1 LTDSLSHFEVLPNGL
16 TLLLREL
23 HVSPVAELQ
32 IWAKV
37 GSADERPGEEG
48 LAHFH
53 EHMLFKGTARRGVGV
68 VAGEIEG
75 VGGRVNAYTSYDVT
89 VYHATVPRRGLP
101 VAHDVLS
108 DALRFSV
115 FDPAEIAREIEVVLE
130 EIRRGEDSPSQVLG
144 NAVFAHAY
152 RVHPYRAPILGSSE
166 SVAAFDQSRV
176 RAFFER
182 WYAPDNLVVVATGDF
197 DARELREGI
206 AQAFEGAMPARTW
219 RGRPTEPPRRTTKG
233 AVVRRPFER
242 ASFELAY
249 GVPNFSHPDA
259 PLLDLLAFVLGEGE
273 SSRLVRRVKEQGGL
287 ADRVDASSYAPLD
300 PGLFGA
306 SAELDPAHVDDCLSA
321 VAGEVERVRAE
332 PVTGDELER
341 ARANF
346 LATEYFE
353 RESVSGIARKLGSF
367 QILGGDWRSE
377 ERYLATVRSATP
389 ADLQRVAQLY
399 LSHEAMT
406 ATLLYPSRVRVAPD
420 EERVVAAILRGVE
433 HTRRAFAPPIVVPAS
448 ERAGTRL
455 SSHESRAV
463 LHSYQLPNGAALH
476 VLPRRE
482 VPVVAVRAAFLG
494 GLLAEKEEN
503 AGLTSFLTSMW
514 LRGTRARSAADF
526 ARSVESLAADIDGFA
541 GRSSLGLTLET
552 PTPQLAPAL
561 DLFAEVLLEPGF
573 DPTELAREKRDT
585 LAALARRE
593 DRIAERAFDLF
604 TQTLFERHPYRL
616 PLIGTKRSVRSFRVE
631 ALEGHHARLVRAPNL
646 VLAVAGDVDPD
657 AIAGRLSALLAD
669 LDGGE
674 FEPPAPAPE
683 PAPREIRMAELRK
696 RRAQAHLVLGF
707 RGLDVQDDERF
718 ALELVAQILAGQG
731 GRLFLELR
739 DRQSLAYSVSAVN
752 VEGVAPGFFAVY
764 MGTAPEKIE
773 LAREGVLFELRK
785 LVESPPADEE
795 LQRAQNYLTGNFAI
809 DQQRNAVRAGQIALD
824 ALYGLGADAYAR
836 YAERVLSVGK
846 EDVLR
851 VARRVLDLDAYTLAM
866 VHP

>member
-1 LTDSLSHFEVLPNGL
+1 M
-16 TLLLREL
+16 
-23 HVSPVAELQ
+23 SPVAELQ
-32 IWAKV
+32 VWAQV

-53 EHMLFKGTARRGVGV
+53 EHMLFKGTERRGVGA

-89 VYHATVPRRGLP
+89 VYHATVPSRGLP
-101 VAHDVLS
+101 VALDVLS
-108 DALRFSV
+108 DAIRFSV
-115 FDPAEIAREIEVVLE
+115 FDPTEITREIEVVLE

-152 RVHPYRAPILGSSE
+152 RVHPYRAPILGTRE
-166 SVAAFDQSRV
+166 SVAGFDRDRV

-182 WYAPDNLVVVATGDF
+182 WYAPDNLLVVAAGDF
-197 DARELREGI
+197 DGSALREGI
-206 AQAFEGAMPARTW
+206 AGAFEGARPARTL
-219 RGRPTEPPRRTTKG
+219 RARAPEPPRTGPKG

-249 GVPNFSHPDA
+249 GVPSFRHPDA

-273 SSRLVRRVKEQGGL
+273 SSRLVRRVKEQAGL
-287 ADRVDASSYAPLD
+287 ADRVDASSYTPLD

-306 SAELDPAHVDDCLSA
+306 NAELDPAQADDCLTA
-321 VAGEVERVRAE
+321 VAAEVERLRAE
-332 PVTGDELER
+332 PVTRDELER

-353 RESVSGIARKLGSF
+353 RESVSGIARKIGSF
-367 QILGGDWRSE
+367 QVLGGDWRCE

-389 ADLQRVAQLY
+389 EDLQRVAQAY
-399 LSHEAMT
+399 LGHEAMT
-406 ATLLYPSRVRVAPD
+406 ATLLYPSRSRVAPD
-420 EERVVAAILRGVE
+420 EERVLAAVSRGIE
-433 HTRRAFAPPIVVPAS
+433 HTRRAFARPTALPTSRELEERPVRTSPGEGSAAS
-448 ERAGTRL
+448 LR
-455 SSHESRAV
+455 
-463 LHSYQLPNGAALH
+463 SYRLPNGAALH

-494 GLLAEKEEN
+494 GLLAENEES

-526 ARSVESLAADIDGFA
+526 ARSIESLAAEIDGFA

-561 DLFAEVLLEPGF
+561 DLFAEVLLEPAF

-593 DRIAERAFDLF
+593 DRVAERTFDLF
-604 TQTLFERHPYRL
+604 TKTLFERHPYRL
-616 PLIGTKRSVRSFRVE
+616 PLIGTKRSVRSFRPE
-631 ALEGHHARLVRAPNL
+631 ALEAHHAQLVRAPNL
-646 VLAVAGDVDPD
+646 VLGVSGDVDPD
-657 AIAGRLSALLAD
+657 AIAARLSALLAD

-683 PAPREIRMAELRK
+683 PAPREIRTAELRK

-707 RGLDVQDDERF
+707 RGLDVRDEDRF

-752 VEGVAPGFFAVY
+752 VEGMAPGFFAVY
-764 MGTAPEKIE
+764 MGTAPEKVE
-773 LAREGVLFELRK
+773 HAREGILLELRK

-795 LQRAQNYLTGNFAI
+795 LRRAQNFLTGNFAI
-809 DQQRNAVRAGQIALD
+809 DQQRSAVRAGQIALD
-824 ALYGLGADAYAR
+824 ALYGLGADASAR
-836 YAERVLSVGK
+836 YVERVLSVNK
-846 EDVLR
+846 DDVLR
-851 VARRVLDLDAYTLAM
+851 VARRVLDLEAYTLAM
-866 VHP
+866 VRP

>member
-1 LTDSLSHFEVLPNGL
+1 LALADASTHCEILPNGL

-32 IWAKV
+32 LWANV

-53 EHMLFKGTARRGVGV
+53 EHMLFKGTLRRGVGA

-89 VYHATVPRRGLP
+89 VYHATVPSSGLA
-101 VAHDVLS
+101 VALDVLS
-108 DALRFSV
+108 DAIRFSV

-152 RVHPYRAPILGSSE
+152 ALHPYRAPILGTSE
-166 SVAAFDQSRV
+166 SVAAFDRNRV

-182 WYAPDNLVVVATGDF
+182 WYAPDTLVVVAAGDF

-206 AQAFEGAMPARTW
+206 ASAFEGARPAGTR
-219 RGRPTEPPRRTTKG
+219 RERPTEPPRTALRG

-249 GVPNFSHPDA
+249 GVPNFCDPDA

-273 SSRLVRRVKEQGGL
+273 SSRLVRRVKEQAGL
-287 ADRVDASSYAPLD
+287 ADRVDASSYTPLD

-306 SAELDPAHVDDCLSA
+306 SAELDPAHADDCISA
-321 VAGEVERVRAE
+321 VAAEVERLRAE
-332 PVTGDELER
+332 PVTRDELER

-346 LATEYFE
+346 LATEHFE

-367 QILGGDWRSE
+367 QVLGGDWRSE
-377 ERYLATVRSATP
+377 ERYLATVREATP
-389 ADLQRVAQLY
+389 EALQRVAQTY
-399 LSHEAMT
+399 FSHEAMT

-420 EERVVAAILRGVE
+420 EERVVAAVLRGVE
-433 HTRRAFAPPIVVPAS
+433 HTRRAFAPPVALAAAG
-448 ERAGTRL
+448 RAGPVAGQAAAGLR
-455 SSHESRAV
+455 
-463 LHSYQLPNGAALH
+463 SYRLPNGAALH

-494 GLLAEKEEN
+494 GLLAESEQN

-526 ARSVESLAADIDGFA
+526 ARAVESLAAEIDGFA

-573 DPTELAREKRDT
+573 DPTELARERRDT

-593 DRIAERAFDLF
+593 DRVAERAFDLF

-616 PLIGTKRSVRSFRVE
+616 PLIGTKRSVRAFRVE
-631 ALEGHHARLVRAPNL
+631 ALEAHHARLVRAPNL

-657 AIAGRLSALLAD
+657 AIAARLSALLAD

-674 FEPPAPAPE
+674 FEPPSPAPE
-683 PAPREIRMAELRK
+683 PAPREIRVAELRK

-707 RGLDVQDDERF
+707 RGLDVRDGDRF
-718 ALELVAQILAGQG
+718 ALEIVAQILAGQG

-773 LAREGVLFELRK
+773 LAREGILLELRK

-795 LQRAQNYLTGNFAI
+795 LRRAQSYLTGNFAI
-809 DQQRNAVRAGQIALD
+809 DQQRSAVRAGQISLD
-824 ALYGLGADAYAR
+824 ALYGLGADAYTR
-836 YAERVLSVGK
+836 YVERILSVGK
-846 EDVLR
+846 DDVLR
-851 VARRVLDLDAYTLAM
+851 VARRVLALDAYTLAM
-866 VHP
+866 VRP